1 MGHCRGPGRPPL
13 EALRGQSQM
22 TPGVLAGPRGSLW
35 GAQQD
40 RPLVLGPL
48 YYIWSTLGRG
58 TGVLQM
64 SPSFSCFLK
73 VWGQR
78 LLR

>member
-22 TPGVLAGPRGSLW
+22 TPGVLAGPQGSLW

-48 YYIWSTLGRG
+48 SPELPGRY
-58 TGVLQM
+58 
-64 SPSFSCFLK
+64 LK
-73 VWGQR
+73 RERTPRPRQGPPP
-78 LLR
+78 